1 LIGAEDYMDKANI
14 QPPVIV
20 DLGSKRKKDI
30 KDLKNGRGK
39 LLVEVELAVEQAR
52 ATLPESDRNKAIIP
66 VVVLYRKKG
75 RKRGYG
81 SLPFSPLNP
90 FSLLRC

>member
-1 LIGAEDYMDKANI
+1 MDKAHI

-20 DLGSKRKKDI
+20 DLGSKRRKAI

-39 LLVEVELAVEQAR
+39 LLVEVDLAVEQAR
-52 ATLPESDRNKAIIP
+52 AALPEADRNKAIIP

-75 RKRGYG
+75 RRRGPG